1 MSTTL
6 PLFLFPDVSWFLQYA
21 ADKEC
26 KVSLQG
32 VYEKQTAQSR
42 YCIAAANNL
51 QLLSVPVKHTG
62 TKQWLSEVKINR
74 DENWALYHAKAM
86 KTAYAK
92 APFYEFYDYKI
103 EKIINKNHENLQ
115 ELAMASV
122 QFLLDAFYL
131 PLPEF
136 TNEKPTIKTEVQ
148 LRPYSQV
155 FEDKHGFRPQVSAL
169 DLLFNL
175 GPEAGDYLT
184 NTG

>member
-1 MSTTL
+1 M

-21 ADKEC
+21 AVKDC

-42 YCIAAANNL
+42 YSIASANNL
-51 QLLSVPVKHTG
+51 QRLSVPIKHTG
-62 TKQWLSEVKINR
+62 AKQWLAEVKINR
-74 DENWALYHAKAM
+74 DENWALYHIKAL

-103 EKIINKNHENLQ
+103 EKILNYEYEYLQ

-131 PLPEF
+131 PLPAFIHEKAMPM
-136 TNEKPTIKTEVQ
+136 NESEP
-148 LRPYSQV
+148 RPYTQV
-155 FEDKHGFRPQVSAL
+155 FEDKHGFRPHVSAL

-175 GPEAGDYLT
+175 GPEAGEYL
-184 NTG
+184 NGSG